1 MVANDVYTIAK
12 ALPKEEQIKLYDLLK
27 GDINST
33 KIKFNKR
40 KKLPD
45 FTMEDGLRYLLE
57 NHFKKPKNK

>member
-12 ALPKEEQIKLYDLLK
+12 ALPKEELVKLYDLLK
-27 GDINST
+27 GDLNST

-57 NHFKKPKNK
+57 NHFSKTKNT